1 MMNEEDN
8 KSKKPF
14 LEIFAEDIPKL
25 CVEEGQTL
33 RTNVN
38 DETTD
43 DD

>member
-1 MMNEEDN
+1 MMNKEDN

-25 CVEEGQTL
+25 CIEEGKTKVTL
-33 RTNVN
+33 VD